1 MSKSNQKIK
10 INSDISLIIP
20 DEPTNIVPIAVKGG
34 KQPQS
39 IVHPIASGNQ
49 RQISEAFRKPNYYK
63 YANLRGSLIDM
74 LDGNHTAAQIADA
87 LRITQQTLFKYKA
100 LAQLDSGLQLQTVE
114 EKIHLEKNL
123 KSGDV

>member
-1 MSKSNQKIK
+1 
-10 INSDISLIIP
+10 
-20 DEPTNIVPIAVKGG
+20 
-34 KQPQS
+34 
-39 IVHPIASGNQ
+39 
-49 RQISEAFRKPNYYK
+49 
-63 YANLRGSLIDM
+63 M